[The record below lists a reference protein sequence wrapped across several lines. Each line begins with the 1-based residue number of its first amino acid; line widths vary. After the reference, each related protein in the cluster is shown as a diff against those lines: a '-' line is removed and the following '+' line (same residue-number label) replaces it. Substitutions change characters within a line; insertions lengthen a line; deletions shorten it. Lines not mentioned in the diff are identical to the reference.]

1 MAKWWKL
8 GILSASRTDSSVAS
22 LTRPTGFPACG
33 WPTFIERTTSKMPVG
48 RDSLEG
54 YLPFASPLTQS
65 GAENSEMSIL
75 GKNH

>member
-8 GILSASRTDSSVAS
+8 GILSASRTDSSRGEPDSANRLPS
-22 LTRPTGFPACG
+22 LLLADLVEG
-33 WPTFIERTTSKMPVG
+33 TTSKMPVG

-54 YLPFASPLTQS
+54 YLPFASRLTQS
-65 GAENSEMSIL
+65 GAENSEMPIL